1 MPGRGENE
9 PTGFGRRL
17 REAREEKGLTQK
29 QLADT
34 AGTHVNTVARLER
47 EEQEPAWPLVLKFAK
62 ALGVDCTTFTVREE
76 MNRDGPALGSG
87 AAKPAKGVAKKPN
100 GKEKK

>member
-17 REAREEKGLTQK
+17 REAREQKGLTQK

-47 EEQEPAWPLVLKFAK
+47 EEQEPAWPLVLKLAK
-62 ALGVDCTTFTVREE
+62 ALGVDCTAF
-76 MNRDGPALGSG
+76 AG
-87 AAKPAKGVAKKPN
+87 AESNSPVPEPPTEKSAKDTLKKPK
-100 GKEKK
+100 GKRKK